1 MDAGIDDQPLAASIC
16 FDFGHTRY
24 YAHSASDP
32 DAGRRLGAGPR
43 LLWQM
48 IGDAKARGAAT
59 FDFWGVI
66 PDDNPSHP
74 WAGFSR
80 FKKAFGGR
88 LLERAGTW
96 ELPVRMTRYRAYA
109 ATRRWRRG

>member
-1 MDAGIDDQPLAASIC
+1 ML
-16 FDFGHTRY
+16 
-24 YAHSASDP
+24 
-32 DAGRRLGAGPR
+32 LVAGPR

-48 IGDAKARGAAT
+48 IGYAKARGAAT

-96 ELPVRMTRYRAYA
+96 ELPVRMARYRAYA
-109 ATRRWRRG
+109 ARSEERRVGNGGRGGVGRAAGRERREERGGGG